1 MDPPVRIFSSQCC
14 VIDDGPQY
22 LRCVVGPGL
31 PSLIQECYRN
41 LAAECLNRQGK
52 RILVIGAGGGDSA
65 VHLAGRDSMKAIALA
80 GVPPGF
86 RLAVVAATP
95 DMDEVYE
102 TFFRSNLPSRSV
114 VEVSRLPRGALV
126 EIAVIAGR

>member
-52 RILVIGAGGGDSA
+52 RILVVGASGGDSA
-65 VHLAGRDSMKAIALA
+65 VHLAGRDSMK
-80 GVPPGF
+80 
-86 RLAVVAATP
+86 
-95 DMDEVYE
+95 
-102 TFFRSNLPSRSV
+102 
-114 VEVSRLPRGALV
+114 VSRLALALTVALSVACAASPRGYRKCDLKY
-126 EIAVIAGR
+126 RSR